1 MDEALA
7 TLREVTGATARDLND
22 CKFKVG
28 IACILVQAWF
38 LSDLSEV
45 AV

>member
-1 MDEALA
+1 M
-7 TLREVTGATARDLND
+7 LREVTGATARDLNE

-28 IACILVQAWF
+28 IACILVLAWF
-38 LSDLSEV
+38 LSVLSDV

>member
-1 MDEALA
+1 M
-7 TLREVTGATARDLND
+7 LREVTGATTRDLNE

-28 IACILVQAWF
+28 IACILELAWF